1 MKKKV
6 IQQKSQH
13 KWKKK
18 LFVLML
24 VVLCFGS
31 LLFMQMRF
39 THVAGLVSLQHK
51 FVSKSQAQGPKIA
64 FLFIARNRLPL
75 EMVWD
80 AFFRVHFIFFPL
92 LFIFI
97 CLCVCF
103 GLSK

>member
-6 IQQKSQH
+6 VQQKSQH

-18 LFVLML
+18 VFALILV

-31 LLFMQMRF
+31 LLFMQMRY
-39 THVAGLVSLQHK
+39 THVLGLVSLQHQ
-51 FVSKSQAQGPKIA
+51 FVSQSQVQKPKIA

-80 AFFRVHFIFFPL
+80 AFFRVHSFSFFS
-92 LFIFI
+92 FNY
-97 CLCVCF
+97 
-103 GLSK
+103 

>member
-6 IQQKSQH
+6 VQQKSQH

-18 LFVLML
+18 VFALILV

-31 LLFMQMRF
+31 LLFMQMRY
-39 THVAGLVSLQHK
+39 THVLGLVSLQHQ
-51 FVSKSQAQGPKIA
+51 FVSQSQVQKPKIA

-80 AFFRVHFIFFPL
+80 AFFRVHSFSFFS
-92 LFIFI
+92 FNYY
-97 CLCVCF
+97 
-103 GLSK
+103 